1 MLRTIN
7 FMGVR
12 NVAFGVTVLL
22 TVLAL
27 FSWFH
32 KGLNYGL
39 DFTGGTLIELTYE
52 KPADVTLVRNELVKA
67 GYHEAVVQSFGATT
81 DLLVRMPGEDPQLG
95 HQVAEALQ
103 KVGGDNPASVKRVE
117 FVGPQVGEELRDQG
131 GLGMLMAL
139 VGIMIYLA
147 FRFQWKFG
155 VGAIVSLIHDVV
167 VTVGILAYF
176 QITFD
181 LTVLAAVLAIIGYS
195 LNDTIV
201 VFDRVR
207 ENFRV
212 LRKATLIENINI
224 STTQTLLRTM
234 ATSISTLL
242 AIAALMIFGGDNL
255 WGFSLALFIGV
266 LAGTYSSIYIA
277 NVVLIWL
284 NLNSEDLIPPAVP
297 TRRSTTV
304 LDGRL
309 LIRSYKKGA
318 SIELAPFFLL
328 QGWV

>member
-12 NVAFGVTVLL
+12 NIAFGVTVLL

-52 KPADVTLVRNELVKA
+52 KPADVTLVRSELVKA

-95 HQVAEALQ
+95 HQVADALQ

-155 VGAIVSLIHDVV
+155 VGAIVSLIHDVI

-212 LRKATLIENINI
+212 LRKATLVENINI

-284 NLNSEDLIPPAVP
+284 NLSSEDLIPPA
-297 TRRSTTV
+297 STGKEV
-304 LDGRL
+304 DDR
-309 LIRSYKKGA
+309 
-318 SIELAPFFLL
+318 P
-328 QGWV
+328 

>member
-67 GYHEAVVQSFGATT
+67 GYQEAIVQSFGATT

-155 VGAIVSLIHDVV
+155 VGAIVSLIHDVI

-176 QITFD
+176 QVTFD

-212 LRKATLIENINI
+212 LRKASLIENINI

-284 NLNSEDLIPPAVP
+284 NLNSEDLIPPA
-297 TRRSTTV
+297 STGKEV
-304 LDGRL
+304 DDR
-309 LIRSYKKGA
+309 
-318 SIELAPFFLL
+318 P
-328 QGWV
+328 

>member
-27 FSWFH
+27 FSMFH
-32 KGLNYGL
+32 KGMNYGL

-52 KPADVTLVRNELVKA
+52 KPADLTKVRNELVTA
-67 GYHEAVVQSFGATT
+67 GFHDAVVQSFGATT
-81 DLLVRMPGEDPQLG
+81 DLLVRMPGDDPLLG
-95 HQVAEALQ
+95 NKVAAALGQ
-103 KVGGDNPASVKRVE
+103 ADTDNPAVIKRVE

-139 VGIMIYLA
+139 GGIMLYLA
-147 FRFQWKFG
+147 FRFQWKFA
-155 VGAIVSLIHDVV
+155 VGAIVSLVHDVI
-167 VTVGILAYF
+167 VTMGVLSWF

-212 LRKATLIENINI
+212 LRKASLIENINI

-242 AIAALMIFGGDNL
+242 AIAALLIFGGDNL
-255 WGFSLALFIGV
+255 WGFSIALFVGV

-284 NLNSEDLIPPAVP
+284 NLSAEDLIPPV
-297 TRRSTTV
+297 
-304 LDGRL
+304 
-309 LIRSYKKGA
+309 A
-318 SIELAPFFLL
+318 SEKEVDDRP
-328 QGWV
+328 

>member
-12 NVAFGVTVLL
+12 NFAFGVTLLL

-27 FSWFH
+27 FSWFY
-32 KGLNYGL
+32 KGLNFGL

-52 KPADVTLVRNELVKA
+52 RPANLGQVREELVKA
-67 GYHEAVVQSFGATT
+67 GFQDAVVQSFGATT
-81 DLLVRMPGEDPQLG
+81 DLLVRMPGDDPMLG
-95 HQVAEALQ
+95 NRVAEALQ
-103 KVGGDNPASVKRVE
+103 KVSSDNPAVVKRVE

-131 GLGMLMAL
+131 GLGMLLAL
-139 VGIMIYLA
+139 GGIMIYLA
-147 FRFQWKFG
+147 FRFQWKFAL
-155 VGAIVSLIHDVV
+155 GAILSLVHDVV
-167 VTVGILAYF
+167 VTMGILSFF

-212 LRKATLIENINI
+212 LRKASLIENINI
-224 STTQTLLRTM
+224 STTQTLLRTI
-234 ATSISTLL
+234 ATSVSTLL
-242 AIAALMIFGGDNL
+242 AIAALLFFGGDNL

-266 LAGTYSSIYIA
+266 MAGTYSSIYIA

-284 NLNSEDLIPPAVP
+284 NLSSEDLIPPVKAEGVDDRP
-297 TRRSTTV
+297 
-304 LDGRL
+304 
-309 LIRSYKKGA
+309 
-318 SIELAPFFLL
+318 
-328 QGWV
+328 

>member
-27 FSWFH
+27 FSMFH
-32 KGLNYGL
+32 KGMNYGL

-52 KPADVTLVRNELVKA
+52 KPADVTLVRSELVKA

-284 NLNSEDLIPPAVP
+284 NLNSEDLIPPAATDKEVDDRP
-297 TRRSTTV
+297 
-304 LDGRL
+304 
-309 LIRSYKKGA
+309 
-318 SIELAPFFLL
+318 
-328 QGWV
+328 

>member
-52 KPADVTLVRNELVKA
+52 KPADVTLVRSELVKA

-284 NLNSEDLIPPAVP
+284 NLSSEDLIPVVNTDKEVDDRP
-297 TRRSTTV
+297 
-304 LDGRL
+304 
-309 LIRSYKKGA
+309 
-318 SIELAPFFLL
+318 
-328 QGWV
+328 

>member
-284 NLNSEDLIPPAVP
+284 NLNSEDLIPPVATDKEIDDRP
-297 TRRSTTV
+297 
-304 LDGRL
+304 
-309 LIRSYKKGA
+309 
-318 SIELAPFFLL
+318 
-328 QGWV
+328 

>member
-1 MLRTIN
+1 MIKTIN

-12 NVAFGVTVLL
+12 NVAFAITVLL
-22 TVLAL
+22 TILAL
-27 FSWFH
+27 FSMFH

-39 DFTGGTLIELTYE
+39 DFTGGTQIELTYQ
-52 KPADVTLVRNELVKA
+52 KTADLDLVRTELTKA
-67 GYHEAVVQSFGATT
+67 GYKEAVVQTFGSTT
-81 DLLVRMPGEDPQLG
+81 DLLVRMPGEDPKLG
-95 HQVAEALQ
+95 QEVADALR
-103 KVGGDNPASVKRVE
+103 KVGGDNPATVKRVE

-139 VGIMIYLA
+139 GGVLIYLA
-147 FRFQWKFG
+147 FRFQWKFAL
-155 VGAIVSLIHDVV
+155 GAILSLIHDVV
-167 VTVGILAYF
+167 VTVGLLSYF

-212 LRKATLIENINI
+212 LRKADLIENINV

-242 AIAALMIFGGDNL
+242 AIGALMLFAGDNL

-266 LAGTYSSIYIA
+266 MAGTYSSIYIA

-284 NLNSEDLIPPAVP
+284 NLNSEDLIPA
-297 TRRSTTV
+297 TTADKV
-304 LDGRL
+304 DDR
-309 LIRSYKKGA
+309 
-318 SIELAPFFLL
+318 P
-328 QGWV
+328 

>member
-12 NVAFGVTVLL
+12 NVAFAITVLL
-22 TVLAL
+22 TILAL

-52 KPADVTLVRNELVKA
+52 RPADLGKVREELVSA
-67 GYHEAVVQSFGATT
+67 GYHDAVVQNFGATT

-95 HQVAEALQ
+95 TQVADALR
-103 KVGGDNPASVKRVE
+103 KAGADNPATVKRVE

-131 GLGMLMAL
+131 GLGMLLAL
-139 VGIMIYLA
+139 GGVLIYLA
-147 FRFQWKFG
+147 FRFQWKFA
-155 VGAIVSLIHDVV
+155 VGAIISLIHDVV
-167 VTVGILAYF
+167 VTMGILSFF

-207 ENFRV
+207 ENFRL
-212 LRKATLIENINI
+212 LRKASLIENINI
-224 STTQTLLRTM
+224 STTQTLLRTI
-234 ATSISTLL
+234 ATSVSTLL
-242 AIAALMIFGGDNL
+242 AIVALWVFGGDNL
-255 WGFSLALFIGV
+255 EGFSIALFVGV

-284 NLNSEDLIPPAVP
+284 NLTTEDLIPPVVAEKVDDRP
-297 TRRSTTV
+297 
-304 LDGRL
+304 
-309 LIRSYKKGA
+309 
-318 SIELAPFFLL
+318 
-328 QGWV
+328 

>member
-52 KPADVTLVRNELVKA
+52 KPADVTLVRSELVKA

-155 VGAIVSLIHDVV
+155 VGAIVSLIHDVI

-284 NLNSEDLIPPAVP
+284 NLNSEDLSPPAATGKEVDDRP
-297 TRRSTTV
+297 
-304 LDGRL
+304 
-309 LIRSYKKGA
+309 
-318 SIELAPFFLL
+318 
-328 QGWV
+328 

>member
-12 NVAFGVTVLL
+12 NVAFAVTMLL

-32 KGLNYGL
+32 KGLNFGL

-52 KPADVTLVRNELVKA
+52 KPADLGTVREELVKA
-67 GYHEAVVQSFGATT
+67 GFSDAVVQSFGATT
-81 DLLVRMPGEDPQLG
+81 DLLVRMPGDDPQLG
-95 HQVAEALQ
+95 NRVAEALR
-103 KVGGDNPASVKRVE
+103 KVSGDNPAVVKRVE

-131 GLGMLMAL
+131 GLGMLLAL
-139 VGIMIYLA
+139 GGIMIYLA
-147 FRFQWKFG
+147 FRFQWKFA

-167 VTVGILAYF
+167 VTLGILSFF

-212 LRKATLIENINI
+212 LRKASLIENINI
-224 STTQTLLRTM
+224 STTQTLLRTV
-234 ATSISTLL
+234 ATSVSTLL
-242 AIAALMIFGGDNL
+242 AIAALLFFGGDNL
-255 WGFSLALFIGV
+255 FGFSIALFIGV

-284 NLNSEDLIPPAVP
+284 NLSSEDLIPPVKAEEVDERP
-297 TRRSTTV
+297 
-304 LDGRL
+304 
-309 LIRSYKKGA
+309 
-318 SIELAPFFLL
+318 
-328 QGWV
+328 

>member
-1 MLRTIN
+1 MKRTIN

-12 NVAFGVTVLL
+12 NIAFAITMLL

-27 FSWFH
+27 FSWFY
-32 KGLNYGL
+32 KGLNFGL

-52 KPADVTLVRNELVKA
+52 RPADLHKVREELVA
-67 GYHEAVVQSFGATT
+67 SGYTEAVVQSFGATT

-95 HQVAEALQ
+95 SQVAEALR
-103 KVGGDNPASVKRVE
+103 KTGADNPVTVKRVE

-131 GLGMLMAL
+131 GLGMLLAL
-139 VGIMIYLA
+139 GGVLVYLA
-147 FRFQWKFG
+147 FRFQWKFA

-167 VTVGILAYF
+167 VTMGILSFF
-176 QITFD
+176 QVTFD

-207 ENFRV
+207 ENFRL
-212 LRKATLIENINI
+212 LRKASLIENINI

-242 AIAALMIFGGDNL
+242 AIVALWIFGGDSL
-255 WGFSLALFIGV
+255 HGFSVALFIGV

-284 NLNSEDLIPPAVP
+284 NLRSEDLLPPV
-297 TRRSTTV
+297 TV
-304 LDGRL
+304 DKVDDL
-309 LIRSYKKGA
+309 
-318 SIELAPFFLL
+318 P
-328 QGWV
+328 

>member
-1 MLRTIN
+1 MKKTIN

-12 NVAFGVTVLL
+12 NIAFAITALL

-27 FSWFH
+27 FSWFY
-32 KGLNYGL
+32 KGLNFGL
-39 DFTGGTLIELTYE
+39 DFTGGTLIELRYE
-52 KPADVTLVRNELVKA
+52 QPADLGKIRQQLQGA
-67 GYHEAVVQSFGATT
+67 GFEEAVVQSFGATT
-81 DLLVRMPGEDPQLG
+81 DVLVRMPGDDPQLG
-95 HQVAEALQ
+95 QKVTTALQ
-103 KVGGDNPASVKRVE
+103 KASTERFSLTRTE

-131 GLGMLMAL
+131 GLGMLLAL
-139 VGIMIYLA
+139 GGVLLYVA
-147 FRFQWKFG
+147 FRFQWKFA
-155 VGAIVSLIHDVV
+155 VGAIISLVHDVV
-167 VTVGILAYF
+167 VTLGLLSFF

-212 LRKATLIENINI
+212 LRKASLIENINV
-224 STTQTLLRTM
+224 STTQTLLRTL

-242 AIAALMIFGGDNL
+242 AVAALLFFGGDNL
-255 WGFSLALFIGV
+255 FGFSLALFIGV

-284 NLNSEDLIPPAVP
+284 DLKSEDLIPPQ
-297 TRRSTTV
+297 TKE
-304 LDGRL
+304 LDDR
-309 LIRSYKKGA
+309 
-318 SIELAPFFLL
+318 P
-328 QGWV
+328 

>member
-12 NVAFGVTVLL
+12 NVAFAVTMLL

-27 FSWFH
+27 FSWSY
-32 KGLNYGL
+32 KGLNFGL

-52 KPADVTLVRNELVKA
+52 RPADLGKVREELVAA
-67 GYHEAVVQSFGATT
+67 GYTEAVVQSFGATT

-95 HQVAEALQ
+95 TQVAEALR
-103 KVGGDNPASVKRVE
+103 KSGADNPAVVKRVE

-131 GLGMLMAL
+131 GIGMLLAL
-139 VGIMIYLA
+139 GGVLIYLA
-147 FRFQWKFG
+147 FRFQWKFA

-167 VTVGILAYF
+167 VTMGILSFF

-207 ENFRV
+207 ENFRL
-212 LRKATLIENINI
+212 LRKASLIENINI
-224 STTQTLLRTM
+224 STTQTLLRTI
-234 ATSISTLL
+234 ATSVSTLL
-242 AIAALMIFGGDNL
+242 AIIALWVFGGDSL
-255 WGFSLALFIGV
+255 EGFSIALFIGV

-284 NLNSEDLIPPAVP
+284 NLTTEDLIPPVVAEKADDLP
-297 TRRSTTV
+297 
-304 LDGRL
+304 
-309 LIRSYKKGA
+309 
-318 SIELAPFFLL
+318 
-328 QGWV
+328 

>member
-27 FSWFH
+27 FSMFH
-32 KGLNYGL
+32 KGMNYGL

-52 KPADVTLVRNELVKA
+52 KPADLTKVRNELVTA
-67 GYHEAVVQSFGATT
+67 GFHDAVVQSFGATT
-81 DLLVRMPGEDPQLG
+81 DLLVRMPGDDPLLG
-95 HQVAEALQ
+95 NKVAAALGQ
-103 KVGGDNPASVKRVE
+103 ADTSNPAVIKRVE

-139 VGIMIYLA
+139 GGIMLYLA
-147 FRFQWKFG
+147 FRFQWKFA
-155 VGAIVSLIHDVV
+155 VGAIVSLVHDVI
-167 VTVGILAYF
+167 VTMGVLSFF

-212 LRKATLIENINI
+212 LRKATLVENINI
-224 STTQTLLRTM
+224 STTQTLLRTV
-234 ATSISTLL
+234 ATSVSTLL
-242 AIAALMIFGGDNL
+242 AIAALLIFGGDNL
-255 WGFSLALFIGV
+255 WGFSIALFVGV
-266 LAGTYSSIYIA
+266 MAGTYSSIYIA

-284 NLNSEDLIPPAVP
+284 KLSAEDLIPPA
-297 TRRSTTV
+297 
-304 LDGRL
+304 
-309 LIRSYKKGA
+309 A
-318 SIELAPFFLL
+318 SEKEIDDRP
-328 QGWV
+328 

>member
-12 NVAFGVTVLL
+12 NVAFGVTVVL

-27 FSWFH
+27 FSMFH
-32 KGLNYGL
+32 KGMNYGL

-52 KPADVTLVRNELVKA
+52 KPADLTKVRAELASA
-67 GYHEAVVQSFGATT
+67 GFHDAVVQSFGATT
-81 DLLVRMPGEDPQLG
+81 DLLVRMPGDDPLLG
-95 HQVAEALQ
+95 NKVAAALGQ
-103 KVGGDNPASVKRVE
+103 ADTANPAVIKRVE

-139 VGIMIYLA
+139 GGIMLYLA
-147 FRFQWKFG
+147 FRFQWKFA
-155 VGAIVSLIHDVV
+155 VGAIVSLVHDVI
-167 VTVGILAYF
+167 VTMGVLSFF

-212 LRKATLIENINI
+212 LRKASLIENINI

-242 AIAALMIFGGDNL
+242 AIAALLIFGGDMV
-255 WGFSLALFIGV
+255 WGFSIALFVGV

-284 NLNSEDLIPPAVP
+284 NLSAEDLIPPVVTDKEIDDRP
-297 TRRSTTV
+297 
-304 LDGRL
+304 
-309 LIRSYKKGA
+309 
-318 SIELAPFFLL
+318 
-328 QGWV
+328 

>member
-12 NVAFGVTVLL
+12 NVAFGVTLLL

-27 FSWFH
+27 FSMFH

-52 KPADVTLVRNELVKA
+52 KPADLTKVRNELVTA
-67 GYHEAVVQSFGATT
+67 GFHNAVVQSFGATT
-81 DLLVRMPGEDPQLG
+81 DLLVRMPGDDPLLG
-95 HQVAEALQ
+95 NKVAAALGQ
-103 KVGGDNPASVKRVE
+103 ADTDNPAVIKRVE

-139 VGIMIYLA
+139 GGIMLYLA
-147 FRFQWKFG
+147 FRFQWKFA
-155 VGAIVSLIHDVV
+155 VGAIVSLVHDVI
-167 VTVGILAYF
+167 VTMGVLSWF

-212 LRKATLIENINI
+212 LRKASLIENINI

-242 AIAALMIFGGDNL
+242 AIAALLIFGGDNL
-255 WGFSLALFIGV
+255 WGFSIALFVGV

-277 NVVLIWL
+277 NVVLLWL
-284 NLNSEDLIPPAVP
+284 NLNAEDLIPPA
-297 TRRSTTV
+297 
-304 LDGRL
+304 
-309 LIRSYKKGA
+309 A
-318 SIELAPFFLL
+318 SEKEIDDRP
-328 QGWV
+328 

>member
-12 NVAFGVTVLL
+12 NIAFAITMALTLL
-22 TVLAL
+22 AF
-27 FSWFH
+27 FSMWQ

-52 KPADVTLVRNELVKA
+52 KPANLQQVRDQLVEA
-67 GYHEAVVQSFGATT
+67 GYHEAVVQNFGATT
-81 DLLVRMPGEDPQLG
+81 DLLVRMAGEDPQLG
-95 HQVAEALQ
+95 TEVANALRAA
-103 KVGGDNPASVKRVE
+103 GGDNPATVKRVE

-131 GLGMLMAL
+131 GLGMLLAL
-139 VGIMIYLA
+139 GGVLIYLA
-147 FRFQWKFG
+147 FRFQWKFA
-155 VGAIVSLIHDVV
+155 VGAIISLVHDVI
-167 VTVGILAYF
+167 VTVGILSFF

-212 LRKATLIENINI
+212 MRKASLIENINV
-224 STTQTLLRTM
+224 STTQTLLRTI
-234 ATSISTLL
+234 ATSVSTLL
-242 AIAALMIFGGDNL
+242 ALAALLFFGGDNL
-255 WGFSLALFIGV
+255 FGFSIALFIGV
-266 LAGTYSSIYIA
+266 MAGTYSSIYIA

-284 NLNSEDLIPPAVP
+284 NLSSEDLIPPA
-297 TRRSTTV
+297 TTEKV
-304 LDGRL
+304 DDR
-309 LIRSYKKGA
+309 
-318 SIELAPFFLL
+318 P
-328 QGWV
+328 

>member
-12 NVAFGVTVLL
+12 NLAFGITVLL
-22 TVLAL
+22 TILAL

-32 KGLNYGL
+32 KGLNFGL
-39 DFTGGTLIELTYE
+39 DFTGGTLIELNYQ
-52 KPADVTLVRNELVKA
+52 KPADLPKLRQQLTDA
-67 GYHEAVVQSFGATT
+67 GYHDAIVQSFGDAT
-81 DLLVRMPGEDPQLG
+81 DVLVRMPGDDPMLG
-95 HQVAEALQ
+95 N
-103 KVGGDNPASVKRVE
+103 KVSDSLRKVDVENPALVKRVE

-131 GLGMLMAL
+131 GLGMLLAL
-139 VGIMIYLA
+139 GGVMIYLA
-147 FRFQWKFG
+147 FRFQWKFA
-155 VGAIVSLIHDVV
+155 VGAIISLIHDVV
-167 VTVGILAYF
+167 VTVGILSFF

-212 LRKATLIENINI
+212 MRKASLIENINV
-224 STTQTLLRTM
+224 STTQTLLRTV
-234 ATSISTLL
+234 ATSVSTLL
-242 AIAALMIFGGDNL
+242 AIAALLFFGGDNL
-255 WGFSLALFIGV
+255 FGFSIALFIGV

-284 NLNSEDLIPPAVP
+284 NLSSEDLIPPV
-297 TRRSTTV
+297 TTDKV
-304 LDGRL
+304 DDR
-309 LIRSYKKGA
+309 
-318 SIELAPFFLL
+318 P
-328 QGWV
+328 

>member
-12 NVAFGVTVLL
+12 NVAFGFTMLL

-67 GYHEAVVQSFGATT
+67 GYHEAIVQSFGATT

-155 VGAIVSLIHDVV
+155 VGAIVSLIHDVI

-176 QITFD
+176 QVTFD

-242 AIAALMIFGGDNL
+242 AIAALMVFGGDNL
-255 WGFSLALFIGV
+255 WGFSLSLFIGV

-284 NLNSEDLIPPAVP
+284 NLNSEDLIPPA
-297 TRRSTTV
+297 STGKEV
-304 LDGRL
+304 DDR
-309 LIRSYKKGA
+309 
-318 SIELAPFFLL
+318 P
-328 QGWV
+328 

>member
-52 KPADVTLVRNELVKA
+52 KPADLTKVRNELVTA
-67 GYHEAVVQSFGATT
+67 GFHDAVVQSFGATT
-81 DLLVRMPGEDPQLG
+81 DLLVRMPGDDPLLG
-95 HQVAEALQ
+95 NKVAAALGQ
-103 KVGGDNPASVKRVE
+103 ADTDNPASVKRVE

-284 NLNSEDLIPPAVP
+284 NLNSEDLIPPAVTDKEVDDRP
-297 TRRSTTV
+297 
-304 LDGRL
+304 
-309 LIRSYKKGA
+309 
-318 SIELAPFFLL
+318 
-328 QGWV
+328 

>member
-12 NVAFGVTVLL
+12 NIAFGVTVLL

-52 KPADVTLVRNELVKA
+52 KPADVTQVREELVKA
-67 GYHEAVVQSFGATT
+67 GYHEAIVQSFGATT

-103 KVGGDNPASVKRVE
+103 KVGGDNPAAVKRVE

-284 NLNSEDLIPPAVP
+284 NLNSEDLIPPAA
-297 TRRSTTV
+297 T
-304 LDGRL
+304 G
-309 LIRSYKKGA
+309 K
-318 SIELAPFFLL
+318 
-328 QGWV
+328 

>member
-52 KPADVTLVRNELVKA
+52 KPADVTLVRSELVKA
-67 GYHEAVVQSFGATT
+67 GYHEAIVQSFGATT

-95 HQVAEALQ
+95 HQVADALQ

-155 VGAIVSLIHDVV
+155 VGAIVSLIHDVI

-176 QITFD
+176 QVTFD

-212 LRKATLIENINI
+212 LRKASLIENINI

-284 NLNSEDLIPPAVP
+284 NLNSEDLIPPAATGKEVDDRP
-297 TRRSTTV
+297 
-304 LDGRL
+304 
-309 LIRSYKKGA
+309 
-318 SIELAPFFLL
+318 
-328 QGWV
+328 